1 LETIEYVGDL
11 DHEGMQLATAAN
23 RAAIAAGLP
32 AIAPTAAMNRAMLA
46 CAERFGHPLGW
57 RCRSFRRKLDWVV
70 VHFLPLELRT
80 SVRAV
85 IESGRRIPEE
95 MLGPDELAAVWTG

>member
-11 DHEGMQLATAAN
+11 DHEGMQRATAGI

-32 AIAPTAAMNRAMLA
+32 AIAPAAVMHRAMLA
-46 CAERFGHPLGW
+46 CAERFGHPLYW
-57 RCRSFRRKLDWVV
+57 HCRSFRRKLDWDV

-95 MLGPDELAAVWTG
+95 VLGPDELAPVWTG